1 MRLQVSE
8 IDKVLLERN
17 LVLRVDWADNTW
29 KVFRE
34 GIAGEL
40 PVTSGTINGENNAI
54 VIYADTSV
62 LPTATTLK

>member
-40 PVTSGTINGENNAI
+40 PVTSGTLNG
-54 VIYADTSV
+54 
-62 LPTATTLK
+62 